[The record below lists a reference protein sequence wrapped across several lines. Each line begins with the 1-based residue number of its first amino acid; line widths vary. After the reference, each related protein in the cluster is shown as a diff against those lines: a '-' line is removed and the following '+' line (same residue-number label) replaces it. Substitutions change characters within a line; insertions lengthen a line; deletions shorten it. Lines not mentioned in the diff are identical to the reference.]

1 MPLRCTRLCGN
12 ISPLVQSLLDL
23 PMKWCQAHS
32 YWLRCMSCLQISILS
47 NEGVHWW
54 MESMLFLSLTN
65 TTSCQKQRVSWMQAI
80 PSDWTDSSTPA
91 LSTSA
96 VHDDFNH
103 LVISTLSR
111 HCFPLFC
118 CSLCFHITVL
128 LWRKNPPT
136 IFTCIFR
143 EVFFFFCSIR
153 FGYPVGLGIWFHFS
167 VILSSPC
174 GITHS
179 IATGILPLK

>member
-65 TTSCQKQRVSWMQAI
+65 TTSCKKQRVSWMQLSHRTERTVRHQLSQHQQCTMTLTI
-80 PSDWTDSSTPA
+80 SSSLLYLATA
-91 LSTSA
+91 FLFSA
-96 VHDDFNH
+96 AVFVFILPCCFEGRIHPK
-103 LVISTLSR
+103 SSR
-111 HCFPLFC
+111 VYLEK
-118 CSLCFHITVL
+118 S
-128 LWRKNPPT
+128 
-136 IFTCIFR
+136 
-143 EVFFFFCSIR
+143 FFFCSIR